1 MWPLLLGC
9 AINLAEMR
17 GARVL
22 RGGEIEL
29 AEINSVVV
37 PSAAVREAIDPAK
50 ALVDQLDGSEP
61 LTDDERRVLVGGL
74 AAVSLS
80 GPGYGT
86 FLDGNIGLGRGFEA
100 NARVGNGSYT
110 LGMRKRI
117 PLYRAGD
124 PGPWHMALGVRG
136 GVATG
141 GAWLGIFNWAN
152 TAIRV
157 SDLRRYD
164 MSVSLTAGREF
175 GEWGRL
181 WWGPKAQL
189 SPYRWDLDGDLV
201 GLGQETSTG
210 RLMYFGG
217 FAGGAVGYRW
227 IHMAGEISV
236 FRTRGDLEAYGD
248 TYSQKGWIVAPHWGV
263 LVNF

>member
-1 MWPLLLGC
+1 MLLLTLGC

-37 PSAAVREAIDPAK
+37 PSAAVRESIEPAK
-50 ALVDQLDGSEP
+50 ELVGQIEESDE
-61 LTDDERRVLVGGL
+61 LTEDERRVLVGGM
-74 AAVSLS
+74 AAVALS

-86 FLDGNIGLGRGFEA
+86 FLDGNIGLGRGLEA

-110 LGMRKRI
+110 LGLRKRV
-117 PLYRAGD
+117 PLYRAAD

-141 GAWLGIFNWAN
+141 GAWLGVFNWAN

-164 MSVSLTAGREF
+164 LSASLTAGREF
-175 GEWGRL
+175 KEWGRV
-181 WWGPKAQL
+181 WWGPKVQL
-189 SPYRWDLDGDLV
+189 SPYTWELDGSLV
-201 GLGQETSTG
+201 GLGTESSSG
-210 RLMYFGG
+210 RLVYAGG

-227 IHMAGEISV
+227 IHLAGELTV
-236 FRTRGDLEAYGD
+236 VHTRGTLDAFGEEH
-248 TYSQKGWIVAPHWGV
+248 SQRGWIVAPHWGV
-263 LVNF
+263 MVNF